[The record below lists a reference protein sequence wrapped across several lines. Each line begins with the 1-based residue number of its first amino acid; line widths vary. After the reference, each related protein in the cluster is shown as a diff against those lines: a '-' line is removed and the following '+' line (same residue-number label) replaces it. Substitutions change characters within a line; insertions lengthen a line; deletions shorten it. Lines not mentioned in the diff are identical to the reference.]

1 MNPTPYPNLL
11 YCASFE
17 VVVGTERNRL
27 YLLAS
32 NSEQAAKYTWVTKT
46 RRKARYAVP
55 RERLWG
61 LQSPEEIEETARQH
75 GLKYDYPHICD
86 VMQHHKSLA
95 NVIVDTNALRWA
107 LTFLPSEGA
116 RTVSISD
123 KGLNIEGVPLGGYA
137 LHDAYMRVQSR
148 PLRLMLEQMTR
159 DEMAHVSILGHRNA
173 RALSVSL
180 GMETHYI
187 FDCYYG
193 FSAFIS
199 TEGER

>member
-46 RRKARYAVP
+46 RRKARYVVP
-55 RERLWG
+55 REHLMG
-61 LQSPEEIEETARQH
+61 LQSPEEIEAAAYQH
-75 GLKYDYPHICD
+75 GLVYNHPHICD
-86 VMQHHKSLA
+86 VMQRHKSIA

-148 PLRLMLEQMTR
+148 PLRLMLEQMPSNET
-159 DEMAHVSILGHRNA
+159 AHISILGHRNA
-173 RALSVSL
+173 RALAVSL

>member
-46 RRKARYAVP
+46 RRKARCAVP
-55 RERLWG
+55 RERLEG
-61 LQSPEEIEETARQH
+61 LQSPEEIESAAMRY
-75 GLKYDYPHICD
+75 GFRYDHPHICD

-107 LTFLPSEGA
+107 LTFLPHEGT
-116 RTVSISD
+116 RMVSIN
-123 KGLNIEGVPLGGYA
+123 KNGLNIEGVPLGGYA

-148 PLRLMLEQMTR
+148 PLRLALEQMPRNET
-159 DEMAHVSILGHRNA
+159 AHISILGHRNA
-173 RALSVSL
+173 RALAVSL
-180 GMETHYI
+180 GMETHYV
-187 FDCYYG
+187 FDYRNG
-193 FSAFIS
+193 FTAWI
-199 TEGER
+199 TKGNEE

>member
-46 RRKARYAVP
+46 RRKARYVVP
-55 RERLWG
+55 REHLMG
-61 LQSPEEIEETARQH
+61 LQSPEEIEAAAYQH
-75 GLKYDYPHICD
+75 SFVYNHPHICD
-86 VMQHHKSLA
+86 VMQRHKSIA

-148 PLRLMLEQMTR
+148 PLRLMLEQMPSNET
-159 DEMAHVSILGHRNA
+159 AHISILGHRNA
-173 RALSVSL
+173 RALAVSL